1 MAKSLNLDENSTGL
15 LSQLSQLE
23 IEIGLARSE
32 FKENEVPEFRNFYKI
47 NQL

>member
-32 FKENEVPEFRNFYKI
+32 FKENRPEFRNFTK
-47 NQL
+47 